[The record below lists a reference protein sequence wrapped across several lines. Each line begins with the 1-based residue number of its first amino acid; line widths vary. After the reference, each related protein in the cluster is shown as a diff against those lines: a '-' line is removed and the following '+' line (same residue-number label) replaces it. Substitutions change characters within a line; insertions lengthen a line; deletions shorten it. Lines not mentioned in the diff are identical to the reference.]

1 MANIESGSGRGRQTN
16 VELNLVPFIDLMSVC
31 ITFLLISAVWTQV
44 SMIQLGAS
52 FASPKNENQ
61 EDFTPPPNEDVVLRV
76 DVVQAGY
83 VLKVGTQTKPI
94 PKIDADNYDVATLMN
109 ELQQVKK
116 KYPDKPGVKIA
127 ISDEVIYD
135 HVVKTMDAGLKAGF
149 APELLTG
156 GPN

>member
-1 MANIESGSGRGRQTN
+1 MAHIESGGGKGRQTN

-52 FASPKNENQ
+52 FSSPKSENQ
-61 EDFTPPPNEDVVLRV
+61 DIKVPPNEDVILRV
-76 DVVQAGY
+76 DVVPAGY
-83 VLKVGTQTKPI
+83 ILKVGNQSKPI
-94 PKIDADNYDVATLMN
+94 PKLDRDNYDVQSLTAALT
-109 ELQQVKK
+109 EIKK
-116 KYPDKPGVKIA
+116 QYPEKPGVKISIA
-127 ISDEVIYD
+127 DEIIYD
-135 HVVKTMDAGLKAGF
+135 HVVKVMDAGLKAGF